1 MRGAASGG
9 RSGRQPEYQQRPRAG
24 GQSGGVAV
32 AQMALMEWQSYFWD
46 VMLASRV
53 GVGKPLF
60 LHPVGRDL
68 LHRLHVLQFMF
79 RSSALFT
86 PT

>member
-32 AQMALMEWQSYFWD
+32 AQMALNLEWQSYFWD

-68 LHRLHVLQFMF
+68 LHRLQFMF
-79 RSSALFT
+79 RSSACYT